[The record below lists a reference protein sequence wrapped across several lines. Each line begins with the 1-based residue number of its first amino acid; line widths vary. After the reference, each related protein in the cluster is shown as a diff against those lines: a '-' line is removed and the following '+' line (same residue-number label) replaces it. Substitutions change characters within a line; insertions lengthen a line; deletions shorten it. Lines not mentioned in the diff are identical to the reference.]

1 MERSIFDDLRT
12 IFLDS
17 NSFKFQR
24 LYVCNN
30 VENLISIV
38 ESILASLS
46 EKSEIREDLINEYKW
61 NVISGDLRYIQTF
74 ARFFSFRKF
83 LFRSRQI
90 SEFLRINARRWKI

>member
-1 MERSIFDDLRT
+1 MERSIFDDLGT
-12 IFLDS
+12 IFDLHPIFLDS

-46 EKSEIREDLINEYKW
+46 EKSD
-61 NVISGDLRYIQTF
+61 
-74 ARFFSFRKF
+74 
-83 LFRSRQI
+83 SRG
-90 SEFLRINARRWKI
+90 FN